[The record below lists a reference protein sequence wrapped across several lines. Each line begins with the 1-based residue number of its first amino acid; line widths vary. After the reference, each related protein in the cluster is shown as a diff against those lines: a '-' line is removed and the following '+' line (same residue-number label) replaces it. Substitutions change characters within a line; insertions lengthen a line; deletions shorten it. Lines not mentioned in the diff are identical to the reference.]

1 MASHSQEPA
10 GARARGI
17 RFAGV
22 FAAGATSLLLF
33 GCAAPGLPVARQ
45 PAVPRAITDLSAK
58 QSGDSIVLT
67 FTLPRETIQGK
78 ALSKPP
84 TIEVYRAFRSGQAV
98 GGGSAPEQRQM
109 VTTVPSQMVE
119 QYREGNRIDFSDVLA
134 TADFAAH
141 VGGAASYAVRTRLGK
156 HDSGDSNVVQVQILP
171 APQPIADLRAQI
183 TQTTVELSWTMPAIL
198 PAGSVAPVS
207 LRYRVYRAEVPAE
220 NRSPAEA
227 NVNTHSESTQ
237 SVLLG
242 ESATPSYGDTSFTF
256 DHTYAYT
263 VRSVVAYKSGSVESE
278 DSNVLN
284 VTPRDTFAP
293 AMPENIAVTATP
305 SKGSTAAH
313 VDLSW
318 AISSESDLLGY
329 NVYRSDTESGPG
341 TRVNA
346 TPLATPAYRD
356 NSVVA
361 GAQYFYRVTAVDRAG
376 NESAPSAPVAVTV
389 PTADSNKNP

>member
-10 GARARGI
+10 GARTRGI

-67 FTLPRETIQGK
+67 FTLPKETIQGK

-84 TIEVYRAFRSGQAV
+84 AIEIYRAFRSAQAA
-98 GGGSAPEQRQM
+98 GSGSAPEQRQM

-119 QYREGNRIDFSDVLA
+119 QYREGNRIHFSDILA
-134 TADFAAH
+134 PTDFAAH
-141 VGGAASYAVRTRLGK
+141 VGGAAFYAVRTRLAK

-183 TQTTVELSWTMPAIL
+183 TQTTVELRWTMPAIL
-198 PAGSVAPVS
+198 PVGSAPPVS
-207 LRYRVYRAEVPAE
+207 FRYRVYRAEAPAD
-220 NRSPAEA
+220 NRSPAA
-227 NVNTHSESTQ
+227 ASTSTQ
-237 SVLLG
+237 SESAQFALLG

-256 DHTYAYT
+256 GHTYAYT
-263 VRSVVAYKSGSVESE
+263 VRSVVGYTSGSVESE

-293 AMPENIAVTATP
+293 ATPENIAATATP
-305 SKGSTAAH
+305 SNGVAAAH

-329 NVYRSDTESGPG
+329 NVYRSDSESGSG

-346 TPLATPAYRD
+346 TPLATPAFRD
-356 NSVVA
+356 DSVVA
-361 GAQYFYRVTAVDRAG
+361 GTQYFYRVTAIDRAG